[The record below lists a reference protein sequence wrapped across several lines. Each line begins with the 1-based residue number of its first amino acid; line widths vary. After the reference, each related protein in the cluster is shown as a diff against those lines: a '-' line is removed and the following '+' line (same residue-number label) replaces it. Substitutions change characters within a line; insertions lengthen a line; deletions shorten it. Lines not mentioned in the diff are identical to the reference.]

1 MIDRSLS
8 IDSGSESLVSNLRGI
23 KMTRLHAVQKLSYQ
37 SLMFKFDRTII
48 LTIDSSSSLNSLKI
62 VKLS

>member
-8 IDSGSESLVSNLRGI
+8 IDSGSAFLVSNLRGT
-23 KMTRLHAVQKLSYQ
+23 KLNRLQAVEKLGYQ
-37 SLMFKFDRTII
+37 SLMFKFDRTIVLI
-48 LTIDSSSSLNSLKI
+48 IDSSSSLNSLKI